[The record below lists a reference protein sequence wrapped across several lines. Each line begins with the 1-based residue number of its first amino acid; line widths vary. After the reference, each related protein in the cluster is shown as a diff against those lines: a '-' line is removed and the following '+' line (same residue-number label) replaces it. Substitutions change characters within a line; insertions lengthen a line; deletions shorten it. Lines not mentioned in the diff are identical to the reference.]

1 MKFRR
6 IAAAMLA
13 AALVTSTIAYA
24 DEVLTEQPE
33 LVDFAVNNDKGTYTL
48 NDVQL
53 EAFVDYMVK
62 VHGIPEGTTV
72 VNEPA
77 YIFSEDSTFT
87 VADCERFDVDQIW
100 QVSVEYI
107 DVQADADGNVS
118 MQQLLHNTYYSVS
131 DQMIWLPNH
140 TDDYYFLDQA
150 DKGVGDTITA
160 SRIINAYLNAPG
172 AATNDFADVDIVQIY
187 FDYGKGEAEY
197 DDSGRPIQPEETVW
211 SSEWLFTENGAAML
225 SELAANESESVPDT
239 SSEAY
244 EVDVTE
250 ALDRMTF
257 SGIVTANCEA
267 DVVIKSD
274 NGVSF
279 KFEQNTMSMLAVEGI
294 DTFDFTSVISTEL
307 TGNASDKLTEDN
319 FVLSI
324 DYAYSGKLPAKAEIT
339 IPVGTEYAGKTL
351 YYSRVLEN
359 GVKLIDSAEVDE
371 NGFITVTQD
380 SCSDYLL
387 TTEDISAD
395 TAGSTESADSED
407 KNSADTGAQGVAA
420 IAGIAILAG
429 TAIILSRKKK

>member
-13 AALVTSTIAYA
+13 TALVTSTVAYA

-33 LVDFAVNNDKGTYTL
+33 LVDFTVNNDKGVYTL
-48 NDVQL
+48 NDAQL
-53 EAFVDYMVK
+53 GAFVDYMVK
-62 VHGIPEGTTV
+62 FHDIPEGTTV
-72 VNEPA
+72 TNEPA
-77 YIFSEDSTFT
+77 YIFGNDSTFT

-107 DVQADADGNVS
+107 DVQSDADGNIS
-118 MQQLLHNTYYSVS
+118 MQQLLHNVYYSVS
-131 DQMIWLPNH
+131 ANMIWVPSYIS
-140 TDDYYFLDQA
+140 DEA
-150 DKGVGDTITA
+150 DRGMGDTITA

-187 FDYGKGEAEY
+187 FNYGKDEVEY
-197 DDSGRPIQPEETVW
+197 NDGGMPIQPEETAW

-225 SELAANESESVPDT
+225 SELAANESENVPDT

-267 DVVIKSD
+267 DVVIKSN

-279 KFEQNTMSMLAVEGI
+279 KFKQNTMSMLAVEGI
-294 DTFDFTSVISTEL
+294 DTFDFTSVISAEL
-307 TGNASDKLTEDN
+307 IDNASDKLTEDN

-395 TAGSTESADSED
+395 AAGSTEGADSED

-420 IAGIAILAG
+420 AAGIAILAG
-429 TAIILSRKKK
+429 TAITLSRKKK

>member
-13 AALVTSTIAYA
+13 TALVTSTVAYA

-33 LVDFAVNNDKGTYTL
+33 LVDFTVNNDKGVYTL
-48 NDVQL
+48 NDAQL
-53 EAFVDYMVK
+53 GAFVDYMVK
-62 VHGIPEGTTV
+62 FHDIPEGTTV
-72 VNEPA
+72 TNEPA
-77 YIFSEDSTFT
+77 YIFGNDSTFT

-107 DVQADADGNVS
+107 DVQSDADGNIS
-118 MQQLLHNTYYSVS
+118 MQQLLHNVYYSVS
-131 DQMIWLPNH
+131 ANMIWVPSYIS
-140 TDDYYFLDQA
+140 DEA
-150 DKGVGDTITA
+150 DRGMGDTITA

-187 FDYGKGEAEY
+187 FNYGKDEVEY
-197 DDSGRPIQPEETVW
+197 NDGGMPIQPEETAW

-225 SELAANESESVPDT
+225 SELAANESENAPDT

-267 DVVIKSD
+267 DVVIKSN

-279 KFEQNTMSMLAVEGI
+279 KFKQNTMSMLAVEGI

-307 TGNASDKLTEDN
+307 IDNASDKLTEDN

-395 TAGSTESADSED
+395 AAGSTEGADSED

-420 IAGIAILAG
+420 AAGIAILAG
-429 TAIILSRKKK
+429 TAITLSRKKK